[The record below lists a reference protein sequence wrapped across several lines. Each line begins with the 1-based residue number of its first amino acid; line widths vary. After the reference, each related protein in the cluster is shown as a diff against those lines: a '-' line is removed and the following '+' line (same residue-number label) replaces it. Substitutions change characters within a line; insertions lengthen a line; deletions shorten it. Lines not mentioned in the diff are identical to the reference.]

1 MSEKSVKA
9 HEMFLSGMKLVD
21 IAASLGVPA
30 GTVRRW
36 KSTGGWERKG
46 ERSASVRAGKAN
58 VRPIDKQ
65 LASEINKAAELTDKE
80 RLFRCV

>member
-1 MSEKSVKA
+1 MLSEKSVKA
-9 HEMFLSGMKLVD
+9 HEMFLSGRKLVD

-46 ERSASVRAGKAN
+46 ER
-58 VRPIDKQ
+58 
-65 LASEINKAAELTDKE
+65 
-80 RLFRCV
+80 